1 MEKVVIEVG
10 STCTKVDGFDGEN
23 IIHIDTVAIEF
34 KKHYLEHN
42 AIIEEDIEEIISL
55 VKKYKN
61 KYSKDIIF
69 VCGTSVFRTMEEL
82 EKENFLTRFKNE
94 TELKFNIITQEDEN
108 ILTVRGATK
117 NVKEAVVF
125 VGGGASTEISYFNNE
140 IKEMKNNK
148 FGVMDVLKVFPDLA
162 EDIASTS
169 LETIMKY
176 IEERI
181 EVPNIKTDI
190 LILAGGGHEYFAKTS
205 GIRYNKNELF
215 ADKYED
221 IMMSIEERVED
232 TNRYYTQISLDEIR
246 SRVDEPKWWYCTRAM
261 CAFVLVVAKK
271 IDAKY
276 IVPTDISMIHGII

>member
-69 VCGTSVFRTMEEL
+69 VCGTSVFRTMKEL

-148 FGVMDVLKVFPDLA
+148 FGVMDVIKVFPDLA

-271 IDAKY
+271 IGAKY

>member
-42 AIIEEDIEEIISL
+42 AIIEEDIEEVISL

-69 VCGTSVFRTMEEL
+69 VCGTSVFRTMKEL

-94 TELKFNIITQEDEN
+94 TELEFNIITQEDEN

-125 VGGGASTEISYFNNE
+125 VGGGASTEISY
-140 IKEMKNNK
+140 
-148 FGVMDVLKVFPDLA
+148 VMDVLKVFPDLA

-271 IDAKY
+271 IGAKY

>member
-42 AIIEEDIEEIISL
+42 AIIEEDIEEVISL

-61 KYSKDIIF
+61 EYSKDIIF

-94 TELKFNIITQEDEN
+94 TELEFNIITQEDEN

-181 EVPNIKTDI
+181 EVPNIKADI

-215 ADKYED
+215 TDKYED
-221 IMMSIEERVED
+221 IMMSIEERIED

-271 IDAKY
+271 IGAKY
-276 IVPTDISMIHGII
+276 IIPTDISMIHGII